1 MVGSKRPSLHSLI
14 TLLKRLNSSTSSS
27 EEEIEMAKA
36 TGSKMVVL
44 KRDGRSETVH
54 FDKITSR
61 IEKLC
66 YGLASEYLDIPA
78 ITLKV
83 INGLYPGVT
92 TVELD
97 NLAAEMAAT
106 MTTKHPDYALLAARI
121 AVSNLHKE
129 TKKRFSDVVT
139 DLFSMTCPKTGKKIP
154 MISEKHYKIIQDNKD
169 RLDSAIVYDRDFE
182 YQYFGFKTLER
193 SYLLKINGKV
203 VERPQQMLMRV
214 SVGIHGEDIEA
225 AVETYDLL
233 SKKLFTHASPTLF
246 NAATPRPQL
255 SSCFLLTMASDS
267 IEGIYDTLKQCA
279 LISKSAGGIGLNIH
293 NIRASGTYI
302 AGTNGNSNGLMPMLR
317 VFNNTARYVDQ
328 GGNKRP
334 GAFAIYLEPWHAD
347 VFDFLDLKKN
357 HGKEEQRARDLFYA
371 LWIPDL
377 FMKRVEEDGQWSL
390 MCPHECPGLHEVW
403 GDKFEE
409 LYTKYEKEG
418 RAKKTIKAQKLW
430 YAIIESQIET
440 GTPYMLYK
448 DSCNRKSNQQNLG
461 TIKCSNLCTE
471 IVEYS
476 APDEVAVC
484 NLASIAVNAF
494 VDKEKRTYDFE
505 QLKRVAKVATKNLNK
520 IIEVNFYPVE
530 EARNSNMRHRPI
542 GIGIQGLADA
552 YILMRLPFESEE
564 ACLLN
569 KQIFETIYHGAL
581 EASCEL
587 AQVDGPY
594 STYQGSPVS
603 QGKLQYDMWGVTP
616 TDLHDWSA
624 LKAKIAKHGIRNS
637 LLLAPMPTASTAQI
651 LGNNE
656 SVEAYTSN
664 IYSRRVLSGEFQV
677 VNQHLLRDLTELDIW
692 SEELK
697 NEIIS
702 NNGSVQNISVIPK
715 DIKALYK
722 TVWEIS
728 QKTVL
733 KQAADRG
740 AFIDQSQSLNVHIA
754 DPNFGKMSSMHFY
767 GWKLGLKTGM
777 YYLRTKP
784 AAQAIQFTVDKSKI
798 ANGVAKGASG
808 TAPAAAGDMASVTN
822 NMATLQC
829 SINNQDDCVMC
840 GS

>member
-1 MVGSKRPSLHSLI
+1 M
-14 TLLKRLNSSTSSS
+14 
-27 EEEIEMAKA
+27 
-36 TGSKMVVL
+36 
-44 KRDGRSETVH
+44 
-54 FDKITSR
+54 
-61 IEKLC
+61 
-66 YGLASEYLDIPA
+66 
-78 ITLKV
+78 KV

-97 NLAAEMAAT
+97 NLAAEIAAT
-106 MTTKHPDYALLAARI
+106 MTTKHPDYPILAARI
-121 AVSNLHKE
+121 VVSNLHKE
-129 TKKRFSDVVT
+129 TKKVFSDVVK
-139 DLFSMTCPKTGKKIP
+139 DLYEMKSHGRPTP
-154 MISEKHYKIIQDNKD
+154 MISEQHYKIIMANAD
-169 RLDSAIVYDRDFE
+169 RLNSAIVYDRDFE

-193 SYLLKINGKV
+193 SYLLKINGKG

-403 GDKFEE
+403 GDQFEE

-476 APDEVAVC
+476 APDETAVC
-484 NLASIAVNAF
+484 NLASIAVNMF
-494 VDKEKRTYDFE
+494 VKSSETFDFDK
-505 QLKRVAKVATKNLNK
+505 LKMVSKVVTKNLNK
-520 IIEVNFYPVE
+520 IIDVNFYPVV

-552 YILMRLPFESEE
+552 YILMRFPFESEE

-569 KQIFETIYHGAL
+569 KQIFETIYYGAL
-581 EASCEL
+581 EASCEM
-587 AQVDGPY
+587 AEKEGPY
-594 STYQGSPVS
+594 QTYAGSPVS
-603 QGKLQYDMWGVTP
+603 KGILQYDMWGVPP
-616 TDLHDWSA
+616 TSLHDWAA
-624 LKAKIAKHGIRNS
+624 LKSKIAKHGVRNS

-664 IYSRRVLSGEFQV
+664 IYTRRVLSGEFQV
-677 VNQHLLRDLTELDIW
+677 VNQHLLKDLTELNLWNEDV
-692 SEELK
+692 K
-697 NEIIS
+697 NQIIAA
-702 NNGSVQNISVIPK
+702 NGSIQKIEVIPQHIR
-715 DIKALYK
+715 DLYK

-754 DPNFGKMSSMHFY
+754 DPNFGKMSSMH
-767 GWKLGLKTGM
+767 
-777 YYLRTKP
+777 
-784 AAQAIQFTVDKSKI
+784 
-798 ANGVAKGASG
+798 
-808 TAPAAAGDMASVTN
+808 
-822 NMATLQC
+822 
-829 SINNQDDCVMC
+829 
-840 GS
+840 